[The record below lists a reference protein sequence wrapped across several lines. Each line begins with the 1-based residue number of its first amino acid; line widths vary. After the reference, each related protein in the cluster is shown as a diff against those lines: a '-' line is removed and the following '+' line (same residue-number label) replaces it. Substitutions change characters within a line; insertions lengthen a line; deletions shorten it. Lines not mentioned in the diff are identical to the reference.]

1 MSKIVLDVSISL
13 DGFSAGPNVRPDEPM
28 GDGGERLHDWM
39 AGEGPDAVT
48 GTGADIEV
56 RDAVNASVG
65 AALIGRRTFEL
76 GLRPWGGTP
85 WPHTPGFVVT
95 HRIEEDFTGDNGG
108 RFSFDGLEAAARR
121 AKEAAGGKDVLVLG
135 ANLAGSLLTAGLLD
149 EVHLHVMPIL
159 MGEGTPL
166 FGGVRAELEPLGAPV
181 GGVAAHLRY
190 RVR

>member
-1 MSKIVLDVSISL
+1 MSRIVLDVSISL
-13 DGFSAGPNVRPDEPM
+13 DGFSAGPGVRMDEPM
-28 GDGGERLHDWM
+28 GDGGERLHEWM
-39 AGEGPDAVT
+39 AAEPA
-48 GTGADIEV
+48 IRQEV
-56 RDAVNASVG
+56 DASVG

-85 WPHTPGFVVT
+85 WPYAPGFVVT

-121 AKEAAGGKDVLVLG
+121 AKEAADGKDVLVLG
-135 ANLAGSLLTAGLLD
+135 ADLARSLLVAGLLD
-149 EVHLHVMPIL
+149 EVHLHVMPFL
-159 MGEGTPL
+159 LGEGTPL

-181 GGVAAHLRY
+181 GGVAAHMRY